1 MHPLDY
7 KGCIFNSKLC
17 TESVGTVVDQILF
30 GAWTQDELALLE
42 VSKSQEQELRAK
54 LP

>member
-1 MHPLDY
+1 MH
-7 KGCIFNSKLC
+7 FNSKLC

-30 GAWTQDELALLE
+30 GDWTQDEAALLA
-42 VSKSQEQELRAK
+42 VSKSQEQELKAK

>member
-1 MHPLDY
+1 MH
-7 KGCIFNSKLC
+7 FNSKLC
-17 TESVGTVVDQILF
+17 TESIGTVVDQILF

-42 VSKSQEQELRAK
+42 VSESQEQELRAK

>member
-1 MHPLDY
+1 MH
-7 KGCIFNSKLC
+7 FNSKLC

-30 GAWTQDELALLE
+30 GPWTQDELALLE
-42 VSKSQEQELRAK
+42 VSKLQEQELRAK

>member
-1 MHPLDY
+1 MY
-7 KGCIFNSKLC
+7 KRDLEQVYNSKLC

-30 GAWTQDELALLE
+30 GPWTQDESALLE
-42 VSKSQEQELRAK
+42 ESKSQEQELRAK

>member
-1 MHPLDY
+1 MH
-7 KGCIFNSKLC
+7 FNSKLC
-17 TESVGTVVDQILF
+17 TESVGAVVEQILF
-30 GAWTQDELALLE
+30 GDWTQDESALLE